1 MVITA
6 LNAFQDTKKNRMDS
20 GSLDIFDNT
29 RVYASLV
36 MGTTIDRYSNV
47 RF

>member
-6 LNAFQDTKKNRMDS
+6 LNAFQDTKKNHVNF

-29 RVYASLV
+29 RVHASLV
-36 MGTTIDRYSNV
+36 MSTTIDRYSIV

>member
-6 LNAFQDTKKNRMDS
+6 LNAFQDTKKNHMDF

-29 RVYASLV
+29 RVHASLAL
-36 MGTTIDRYSNV
+36 GTTIDRYSNV
-47 RF
+47 GF

>member
-29 RVYASLV
+29 RVHASLA
-36 MGTTIDRYSNV
+36 MDITIDR
-47 RF
+47 